1 MSDKMAIFALPETL
15 ISINMA
21 IFYHGSSVLFHRFD
35 LSHVLEDDG
44 KVKFGYGVY
53 LTSNFKSAAHYSG
66 ANKTATTHFVYTI
79 EVPELTEDNH
89 IDFKKS
95 VHPDIIKR
103 AELKLGAPVPQKITL
118 DGKDFRKYL
127 AKVLG
132 GGSDVRSEKL
142 ASEFLNCIG
151 VEFITWPYNWKNP
164 SLGTNRAV
172 LDDRQVKIVRV
183 DQVQLDSKKQLI
195 EGSQTE
201 IK

>member
-1 MSDKMAIFALPETL
+1 
-15 ISINMA
+15 MA

-35 LSHVLEDDG
+35 LSHVLEGDG

-53 LTSNFKSAAHYSG
+53 LTSSFKSAAHYSG
-66 ANKTATTHFVYTI
+66 ANKSATTHFVYTVEI
-79 EVPELTEDNH
+79 PDLTEDNH
-89 IDFKKS
+89 IDFKRP
-95 VHPDIIKR
+95 VHLDIVKR
-103 AELKLGAPVPQKITL
+103 AEQKLGNAIPQKFTL
-118 DGKDFRKYL
+118 DGKDFRK
-127 AKVLG
+127 
-132 GGSDVRSEKL
+132 SEKL